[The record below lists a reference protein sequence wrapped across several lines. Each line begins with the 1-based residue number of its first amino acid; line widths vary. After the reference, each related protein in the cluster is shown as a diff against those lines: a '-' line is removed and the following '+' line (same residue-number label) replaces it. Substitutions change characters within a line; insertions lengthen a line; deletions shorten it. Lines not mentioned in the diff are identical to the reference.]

1 MHGEVFVLGI
11 IAISIGG
18 GVARQWI
25 AARHGV
31 PLENKWQRRERRWRE
46 RNGYPATDIDAERQV
61 RLLSDE
67 NEKLVG
73 KIGRLE
79 ERLAVLERIA
89 TDPAE
94 RTAREIEA
102 LRDR

>member
-1 MHGEVFVLGI
+1 MSDLSFLVPIGIVSAVMARGAFTTWVKAKHGL
-11 IAISIGG
+11 
-18 GVARQWI
+18 
-25 AARHGV
+25 
-31 PLENKWQRRERRWRE
+31 PLDDRRNRRG
-46 RNGYPATDIDAERQV
+46 RNGYPASDIDAERQV

-79 ERLAVLERIA
+79 ERIAVLERIA

-94 RTAREIEA
+94 RTARAIDA
-102 LRDR
+102 LR

>member
-1 MHGEVFVLGI
+1 MHDLGFLVP
-11 IAISIGG
+11 IGI
-18 GVARQWI
+18 VTAVMARGAFTTWVK
-25 AARHGV
+25 AKHGLPLDDRCSRRARRDGYV
-31 PLENKWQRRERRWRE
+31 PSDL
-46 RNGYPATDIDAERQV
+46 GADRQV

-79 ERLAVLERIA
+79 QRLAVLERIA

-102 LRDR
+102 LRHR